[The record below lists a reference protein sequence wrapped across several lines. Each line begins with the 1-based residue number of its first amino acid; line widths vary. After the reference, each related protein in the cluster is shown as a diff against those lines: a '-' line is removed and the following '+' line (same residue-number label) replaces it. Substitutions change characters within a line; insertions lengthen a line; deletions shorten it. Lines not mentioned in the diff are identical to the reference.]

1 MILAVTDDGNGNYVG
16 SLDNVVVFYYSKN
29 EQNAFYAVHHMLQKT
44 DAAGEALTQD
54 ANGNYINYTES
65 DALTEGIGDIG
76 SMHDIVPQIFSG
88 FTVYGTG
95 YIKDSGQTQLLD
107 AETNPHFTIT
117 VQAQGTELY
126 IFYTRNTQSYKVYY
140 LKYGTDISNLP
151 QLTDTSAGVL
161 LPIESGT
168 GTFGSAV
175 AASAKP
181 VGGMNCVSNLSQTII
196 LRANDAQNYIIFY
209 YAPLQYTVEYKV
221 WQYGGGTLS
230 QTIEVV
236 NGTDPFIG
244 STATAK
250 TGYRFDGWYTDEACT
265 VPVGD
270 TGTVTGGKLVPAT
283 MNLDAMPKV
292 NVFYAK
298 FVPVLG
304 SMTIERQN
312 GTADEGN
319 GDRVFVYRITAAD
332 DPAFELY
339 VSIKGN
345 GSVTIK
351 DMICREYT
359 VEQQNDWSWRYN
371 DTSQKVTV
379 SEGTTSTVTF
389 DDAPVNN
396 KWLNGNSERI
406 TNRKG

>member
-1 MILAVTDDGNGNYVG
+1 
-16 SLDNVVVFYYSKN
+16 
-29 EQNAFYAVHHMLQKT
+29 
-44 DAAGEALTQD
+44 
-54 ANGNYINYTES
+54 
-65 DALTEGIGDIG
+65 
-76 SMHDIVPQIFSG
+76 
-88 FTVYGTG
+88 
-95 YIKDSGQTQLLD
+95 
-107 AETNPHFTIT
+107 
-117 VQAQGTELY
+117 
-126 IFYTRNTQSYKVYY
+126 
-140 LKYGTDISNLP
+140 
-151 QLTDTSAGVL
+151 
-161 LPIESGT
+161 
-168 GTFGSAV
+168 
-175 AASAKP
+175 
-181 VGGMNCVSNLSQTII
+181 MNCVSNLSQTII

-236 NGTDPFIG
+236 NGTDLFSG

-250 TGYRFDGWYTDEACT
+250 IGYRFDGWYLDEACT
-265 VPVGD
+265 VRVGD
-270 TGTVTGGKLVPAT
+270 KGTVTGGKLVPT
-283 MNLDAMPKV
+283 TLNLDAMPKV

-359 VEQQNDWSWRYN
+359 VEQQNNWSWRYN

-379 SEGTTSTVTF
+379 SEGITSTVTF